1 MTNNVAELPPMPKR
15 PSPLLSSYAE
25 AQYERDVNVW
35 VDVCRKIIAR
45 NPNVQPP
52 PMPDRA
58 DFGDN
63 LLSSYAEGRYEFALR
78 AWQSIW
84 D

>member
-1 MTNNVAELPPMPKR
+1 MVLTLPPMPKR
-15 PSPLLSSYAE
+15 TSPLLSSYAE
-25 AQYERDVNVW
+25 ALYQSDLDTW
-35 VDVCRKIIAR
+35 VDVCRRIIAK

-58 DFGDN
+58 DFGDG
-63 LLSSYAEGRYEFALR
+63 LLSSYAEAQYQYTLR
-78 AWQSIW
+78 AWESIW